1 MKTNK
6 PDSGFWSYA
15 HPRIRRIA
23 SYYSCEALPFRSSVT
38 RFKSCHSKRSFSSC
52 TAANEKY
59 ISQDV
64 AKHTGFDYCTSNQVF
79 GLATGSSVA
88 RFKPRHSKHGF
99 SSCAAANEKYISQD
113 VAKHTGF
120 DYCTSNQV
128 FDLATGSRIAR
139 FKPRH
144 SQQSFSSC
152 AAAKLCF
159 VSPRHSQ
166 QSFSS
171 CAHPHTRSIASRLA
185 AGSSVARFKPASG
198 FTLLEVMVALAIFAI
213 AAVVVTKVGMQYTQS
228 TANAILRTKAQF
240 VAMNEAAQMEINKQ
254 WLIGTESK
262 QITSQGETWQ
272 IDKRSE
278 STISPNV
285 QRVEIQVSLFNNEQG
300 KVESGITNI
309 VFFNYPQQVKTQ

>member
-38 RFKSCHSKRSFSSC
+38 RFKSCHSKQSFSSC
-52 TAANEKY
+52 T
-59 ISQDV
+59 
-64 AKHTGFDYCTSNQVF
+64 
-79 GLATGSSVA
+79 
-88 RFKPRHSKHGF
+88 
-99 SSCAAANEKYISQD
+99 
-113 VAKHTGF
+113 
-120 DYCTSNQV
+120 
-128 FDLATGSRIAR
+128 
-139 FKPRH
+139 
-144 SQQSFSSC
+144 
-152 AAAKLCF
+152 AAKLCF
-159 VSPRHSQ
+159 VSPRHSKH
-166 QSFSS
+166 SFSS
-171 CAHPHTRSIASRLA
+171 CARTKL
-185 AGSSVARFKPASG
+185 RFVNPYSG

-213 AAVVVTKVGMQYTQS
+213 AAVAVTKVGMQYTQS
-228 TANAILRTKAQF
+228 IANAILRTKAQF

-254 WLIGTESK
+254 WLTGTESK

-300 KVESGITNI
+300 KVEAGITNI